1 MACTASSTT
10 IPSPAATWYSFS
22 SPRSRV
28 PRNSR
33 SFRCSATLFPFL
45 NECHKVRRNGRLRL
59 APYRHAAPF
68 LLDHDLLACLLLVG
82 VGIVAARVAA
92 PALGPLEGRARGRLG
107 DDEQGVQVDGGVPA
121 GVVFAAAGHP
131 HLPRPPFELLELGER
146 VFETGLVADDPRVA
160 LHDRL
165 QCRLHRERI
174 LAVARERLERLAHR
188 LLDFG
193 LRDRGGGVAPFP
205 YPVLTGAAP
214 EDEQIAQGIAAEA
227 VWSLYGAAQHPGGVG
242 ARGR

>member
-92 PALGPLEGRARGRLG
+92 AALGPLAGGAGGRLG
-107 DDEQGVQVDGGVPA
+107 DDEQRVQVDRGVPA
-121 GVVFAAAGHP
+121 GVVLSAAGNP
-131 HLPRPPFELLELGER
+131 HLPRPRLELLEVVER
-146 VFETGLVADDPRVA
+146 GLQACLVTDDPRVP
-160 LHDRL
+160 LHHVL
-165 QCRLHRERI
+165 QRGLHRERV
-174 LAVARERLERLAHR
+174 LAVA
-188 LLDFG
+188 
-193 LRDRGGGVAPFP
+193 
-205 YPVLTGAAP
+205 
-214 EDEQIAQGIAAEA
+214 
-227 VWSLYGAAQHPGGVG
+227 
-242 ARGR
+242 